1 MPRPTPVYARIC
13 RTFSNIGCLWLVS
26 DDVWHEPREI
36 VGHEPVGLA
45 DSQAGGL
52 HVDGPDPQYR
62 MVAVVVAEVG
72 ELLDDE
78 PLLAVALVGPAV
90 GLPAVD
96 HDQRVR
102 ALAGEQGLADV
113 AGEAVLLTLEVRGKQ
128 VRMVRV
134 QPP

>member
-26 DDVWHEPREI
+26 DDVRHEPREI

-45 DSQAGGL
+45 DAEACRL
-52 HVDGPDPQYR
+52 HVDGPDPEHG

-72 ELLDDE
+72 ELLHDE

-102 ALAGEQGLADV
+102 ALAREQRLADV
-113 AGEAVLLTLEVRGKQ
+113 AREAVLPTLAISGEPGP
-128 VRMVRV
+128 MG
-134 QPP
+134 